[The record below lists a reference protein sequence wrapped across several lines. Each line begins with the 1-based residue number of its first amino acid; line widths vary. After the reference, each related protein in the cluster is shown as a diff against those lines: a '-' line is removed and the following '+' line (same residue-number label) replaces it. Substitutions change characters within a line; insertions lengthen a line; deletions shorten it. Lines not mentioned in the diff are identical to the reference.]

1 MRKTNGFTLIELL
14 AVIVI
19 LAIIALIAV
28 PTILGVIEK
37 ARKSSAESSALGYID
52 AVEKQI
58 MINELSTSNTK
69 IGAGIYDVPMASAYG
84 VSVKGQAP
92 KSGWLE
98 IVNNKVERYSF
109 VIGQYVISYD
119 GTDKTTV
126 KGDTANEKPSGSS
139 TVEEPV
145 VVNGATKVDAQTG
158 ETHKGIVYLDPT
170 NISAECNASNS
181 VSTTE
186 TKTGCMKW
194 YIFNDS
200 GDNYTMILDHNTTA
214 RIKWN
219 DSNSNVAYESSN
231 LKAVVD
237 DLVTTSGWE
246 VTPRLITASEVNTI
260 VGGVSTWDVTDY
272 NTWFYFEGTGTNNQ
286 TKPTY
291 DSSNRSSYDWLY
303 NNLNKCKTDSTDYG
317 CTIEDGNSYTGYGT
331 AGDGNTWGYWT
342 STPVGT
348 AGSGSNVWLVLRNGS
363 LSNSNANITNRGVRP
378 VISVSKSRIS

>member
-28 PTILGVIEK
+28 PMILGVVEK

-52 AVEKQI
+52 AVEKQM
-58 MINELSTSNTK
+58 MINELATDKTK
-69 IGAGIYDVPMASAYG
+69 ITSGVYDVPMASTYG

-92 KSGWLE
+92 TSGWLE
-98 IVNNKVERYSF
+98 IANNKVERYSF
-109 VIGQYVISYD
+109 VIGKYVVSYD

-139 TVEEPV
+139 EPV
-145 VVNGATKVDAQTG
+145 VVNGATKVDAQSG

-194 YIFNDS
+194 YIFDDS

-219 DSNSNVAYESSN
+219 DDNSNVAYESSN

-246 VTPRLITASEVNTI
+246 VTPRLITAGEVNTI
-260 VGGVSTWDVTDY
+260 VGGVSTWNVNDY
-272 NTWFYFEGTGTNNQ
+272 NTWFYFEGTGTNKQ

-317 CTIEDGNSYTGYGT
+317 CTIEDGNTYSGYGT
-331 AGDGNTWGYWT
+331 AGEGQTWGYLT

-348 AGSGSNVWLVLRNGS
+348 AGSGSSVWRVNRSGYLNGYI
-363 LSNSNANITNRGVRP
+363 ANIAGLGVRP

>member
-1 MRKTNGFTLIELL
+1 MKKGFTLIELL

-19 LAIIALIAV
+19 LAIIAIIAV
-28 PTILGVIEK
+28 PQILGVVEK

-52 AVEKQI
+52 AVEKQM
-58 MINELSTSNTK
+58 MINELATDKTK
-69 IGAGIYDVPMASAYG
+69 ITSGVYDVPMASTYG
-84 VSVKGQAP
+84 VKVKGQAP
-92 KSGWLE
+92 TSGWLE
-98 IVNNKVERYSF
+98 IANNKVERYSF
-109 VIGQYVISYD
+109 VIGKYVVSYD

-139 TVEEPV
+139 P
-145 VVNGATKVDAQTG
+145 VVNGATKVDAQAG

-170 NISAECNASNS
+170 DLSKYCDESNS

-219 DSNSNVAYESSN
+219 DSDSNVAYEQSN

-237 DLVTTSGWE
+237 DLVTTSKWV
-246 VTPRLITASEVNTI
+246 VTPRLITADEVNTI
-260 VGGVSTWDVTDY
+260 
-272 NTWFYFEGTGTNNQ
+272 TGKKGFDASNASSYYYLDTLTQ
-286 TKPTY
+286 TKANFT
-291 DSSNRSSYDWLY
+291 SNRSKYDWLY
-303 NNLNKCKTDSTDYG
+303 NNLNKCKTDYG
-317 CTIEDGNSYTGYGT
+317 CTIEDENTYSGYGT
-331 AGDGNTWGYWT
+331 ADEGQTWGYWT

-348 AGSGSNVWLVLRNGS
+348 AGSGSIVWRVNEGGS
-363 LSNSNANITNRGVRP
+363 LRGCTANDAGFGVRP
-378 VISVSKSRIS
+378 VISVSKSIFD

>member
-19 LAIIALIAV
+19 LAIIAIIAV
-28 PTILGVIEK
+28 PQILGVVEK

-52 AVEKQI
+52 AVEKQM
-58 MINELSTSNTK
+58 MINELATDKTK
-69 IGAGIYDVPMASAYG
+69 ITSGVYDVPMASTYG
-84 VSVKGQAP
+84 VKVKGSAP
-92 KSGWLE
+92 TSGWLE
-98 IVNNKVERYSF
+98 IANNKVERYSF
-109 VIGQYVISYD
+109 VIGKYVVSYD

-139 TVEEPV
+139 P
-145 VVNGATKVDAQTG
+145 VVNGATKVDAQAG

-170 NISAECNASNS
+170 DLSKYCDESNS

-219 DSNSNVAYESSN
+219 DSNRNVAYEQSN

-237 DLVTTSGWE
+237 DLVTTSKWV
-246 VTPRLITASEVNTI
+246 VTPRLITADEVNTI
-260 VGGVSTWDVTDY
+260 VGGVSTWNVNDS
-272 NTWFYFEGTGTNNQ
+272 NTWFYFEGTGTKNQ
-286 TKPTY
+286 TTPTY

-317 CTIEDGNSYTGYGT
+317 CTIEDSNTYSGYGT
-331 AGDGNTWGYWT
+331 AGKGQTLAYWT

-348 AGSGSNVWLVLRNGS
+348 AGSGSTVWRVLKSGN
-363 LSNSNANITNRGVRP
+363 LNSDSANSASYGVRP
-378 VISVSKSRIS
+378 VISVSKSIFDQRA

>member
-200 GDNYTMILDHNTTA
+200 GDNYKLILDHNTTA

-219 DSNSNVAYESSN
+219 DDNINVAYEQSN

-237 DLVTTSGWE
+237 DLVTTSDWE
-246 VTPRLITASEVNTI
+246 VTPRLITAEEVNQVT
-260 VGGVSTWDVTDY
+260 GKTGWTNTSSWYCLDSKELDSTNYCAKAKGTSNYKWL
-272 NTWFYFEGTGTNNQ
+272 FEH
-286 TKPTY
+286 TY
-291 DSSNRSSYDWLY
+291 DCEN
-303 NNLNKCKTDSTDYG
+303 YG
-317 CTIEDGNSYTGYGT
+317 CDTRDNTSYTGVGT
-331 AGDGNTWGYWT
+331 AGNGGIYGYWT
-342 STPVGT
+342 STTYGN
-348 AGSGSNVWLVLRNGS
+348 AGSGSNVWRVHRDGGLDNNYANKT
-363 LSNSNANITNRGVRP
+363 NSGVRP
-378 VISVSKSRIS
+378 VITISKSIIKN